1 MTQQAYGT
9 PPPPPKKSGLPTWA
23 WIVLGCLLIA
33 ILGLGAT
40 CVGGY
45 FFTKKA
51 IEGLNKEITEFKD
64 DPASTAMDAAAF
76 ALKYNPDVELVSMDR
91 ENKTFTVRD
100 KKTGK
105 ETTVSLED
113 VNEGKFSVTSG
124 DQEVNVDVDSA
135 AQNGGSINVTGPDG
149 TRLQIGSGGEI
160 PEWVPAYPGA
170 TPQNLGQMTAG
181 DQRSGNYTFT
191 TGDSVKSV
199 LDHYEPVLEATGFTI
214 ELRSTSGDEG
224 GLISARSGDRMVN
237 LAAGRSGA
245 ETTVTVTFTEKVQ

>member
-23 WIVLGCLLIA
+23 WIVLGCVLVL
-33 ILGLGAT
+33 ILGAGAT
-40 CVGGY
+40 CFGVAW
-45 FFTKKA
+45 FAKKA
-51 IEGLNKEITEFKD
+51 TDKISAWEKD
-64 DPASTAMDAAAF
+64 PSSFAMDAAEF
-76 ALKYNPDVELVSMDR
+76 ALKNNPEVDLVSIDR
-91 ENKTFTVRD
+91 ETKTFTVRD

-113 VNEGKFSVTSG
+113 IENGKFSVTSG
-124 DQEVNVDVDSA
+124 DQEVNIDVDSA

-149 TRLQIGSGGEI
+149 TQLQIGGGGEI
-160 PEWVPAYPGA
+160 PDWVPAYPGA
-170 TPQNLGQMTAG
+170 APQNLGHMTVG
-181 DQRSGNYTFT
+181 DQRSGNYSFT
-191 TGDSVKSV
+191 TGDSVKSI
-199 LDHYEPVLEATGFTI
+199 LDQYEPILEAAGFTI

-224 GLISARSGDRMVN
+224 GLISARSGDRMIN

>member
-45 FFTKKA
+45 FLAKKA
-51 IEGLNKEITEFKD
+51 TDKISAWEKD
-64 DPASTAMDAAAF
+64 PSSFAMDAAEF
-76 ALKYNPDVELVSMDR
+76 ALKNNPEVDLVSIDR
-91 ENKTFTVRD
+91 EAKTFTVRD
-100 KKTGK
+100 KNTGK

-113 VNEGKFSVTSG
+113 IENGKFSVTSG
-124 DQEVNVDVDSA
+124 GQEVNVDVDSA

-149 TRLQIGSGGEI
+149 TRLQIGGGGEI

-181 DQRSGNYTFT
+181 DQRSGNYSFT

-199 LDHYEPVLEATGFTI
+199 LDHYEPVLEAAGFTI

-224 GLISARSGDRMVN
+224 GLISARSGDRVVN

>member
-23 WIVLGCLLIA
+23 WIVLGCLLI
-33 ILGLGAT
+33 IVLGLGAT

-45 FFTKKA
+45 LFAKKVGDKFNA
-51 IEGLNKEITEFKD
+51 WEKD
-64 DPASTAMDAAAF
+64 PSSFAMDAAEF
-76 ALKYNPDVELVSMDR
+76 ALKNNPEVDLVSIDR
-91 ENKTFTVRD
+91 ETKTFTVRD

-113 VNEGKFSVTSG
+113 IENGKFSVSSG

-149 TRLQIGSGGEI
+149 TRLQIGGGGEI
-160 PEWVPAYPGA
+160 PDWVPAYPGA
-170 TPQNLGQMTAG
+170 TPENLGQMTAG
-181 DQRSGNYTFT
+181 DQRSGNYNFT
-191 TGDSVKSV
+191 TGDSVKSI
-199 LDHYEPVLEATGFTI
+199 LDHYEPLLEAAGFTI